1 MTLVQDVATYLS
13 EHYDKTKL
21 TVQIPS
27 AFNDL
32 ENLGKDY
39 EICTSPSIKQT
50 TLNFNKYL
58 MNHSVA
64 HIFVNTECKSQ
75 IGKLTPKQRE

>member
-1 MTLVQDVATYLS
+1 MATYLS
-13 EHYDKTKL
+13 EHYDKAKL
-21 TVQIPS
+21 IVQIPS

-39 EICTSPSIKQT
+39 EICISPNVMQT
-50 TLNFNKYL
+50 TLNYNKYL

-75 IGKLTPKQRE
+75 MGKLSPKQRE